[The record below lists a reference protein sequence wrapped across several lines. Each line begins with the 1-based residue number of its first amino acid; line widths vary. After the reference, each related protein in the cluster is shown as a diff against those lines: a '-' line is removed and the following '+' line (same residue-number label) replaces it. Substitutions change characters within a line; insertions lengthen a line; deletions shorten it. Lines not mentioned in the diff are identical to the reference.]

1 VAADRVAV
9 VAASIVTA
17 LGADLPSTY
26 RALVEGGGA
35 IAPVRGF
42 DASAFGEP
50 VAAQLPAPDAAADDG
65 PTRVRTPHG
74 RLLDLTARRAH
85 DEARF
90 ATVAR
95 DAIGLFAALPVVDS
109 EPAAL
114 AAAVVASRTATGAL
128 DLDAFF
134 ATGFRAIHPL
144 WPLEMLNN
152 VALGQTAADLDV
164 RGDNSVVSSEADAG
178 VRVVADAVGALRRGE
193 LAAALAVG
201 VADHVCLG
209 ALARARL
216 RAVPGETLGEGAG
229 ALALELEA
237 SARARGVLPHAFVT
251 GAGFAFERSP
261 VGPGPSSDAIGRA
274 VLAALNEAGRTTT
287 DVALLL
293 VEGTGVE
300 EATAR
305 RELFGA
311 RGASVA
317 VVAPAMA
324 IGHLRAGAAVV
335 GAALA
340 SAILTTGTTPST
352 AHGRPRQVPRSGV
365 AVILASGAGG
375 QAAALVVEGAA

>member
-1 VAADRVAV
+1 MTDRVAI
-9 VAASIVTA
+9 VAASVVTA

-26 RALVEGGGA
+26 RAFVEGRGA

-50 VAAQLPAPDAAADDG
+50 VAAQLSAPDAAADEG

-74 RLLDLTARRAH
+74 RLLDLASRRAH
-85 DEARF
+85 DDARF
-90 ATVAR
+90 GTLAR

-114 AAAVVASRTATGAL
+114 AAAVVASRTATSAL

-152 VALGQTAADLDV
+152 VALGQTAADLDI
-164 RGDNSVVSSEADAG
+164 RGDNTVVSSEADAG
-178 VRVVADAVGALRRGE
+178 AS
-193 LAAALAVG
+193 
-201 VADHVCLG
+201 DHVCLG

-229 ALALELEA
+229 ALALELES
-237 SARARGVLPHAFVT
+237 SARARDVLPHAFVT
-251 GAGFAFERSP
+251 GAGFAFERST
-261 VGPGPSSDAIGRA
+261 VGPGPSSDAIRRA
-274 VLAALNEAGRTTT
+274 VLAALAEAGRTTS

-300 EATAR
+300 EAAAR

-340 SAILTTGTTPST
+340 CAILTTGTAPST
-352 AHGRPRQVPRSGV
+352 AHGRPRQVPRSGI

-375 QAAALVVEGAA
+375 QAAALVVEGRS

>member
-1 VAADRVAV
+1 MAADRVAV
-9 VAASIVTA
+9 VAASVVTA
-17 LGADLPSTY
+17 LGADLPSTF
-26 RALVEGGGA
+26 RALVEGRGA

-50 VAAQLPAPDAAADDG
+50 VAAQLPTPDALADDG
-65 PTRVRTPHG
+65 PTRVRTHHG
-74 RLLDLTARRAH
+74 RLLDLASRRAH
-85 DEARF
+85 DDAKLG
-90 ATVAR
+90 TLAR

-164 RGDNSVVSSEADAG
+164 RGDNTVVSSEADAG
-178 VRVVADAVGALRRGE
+178 VRAVADAVGAIRRGE
-193 LAAALAVG
+193 LAAAIAVG
-201 VADHVCLG
+201 VADQVCVG

-229 ALALELEA
+229 ALALELESA
-237 SARARGVLPHAFVT
+237 ARARGLAPFAFVT

-274 VLAALNEAGRTTT
+274 VLAALAEAGRATTE
-287 DVALLL
+287 VALLL

-300 EATAR
+300 EAAAR

-340 SAILTTGTTPST
+340 SAMLATGAAPST
-352 AHGRPRQVPRSGV
+352 AHGRPRAVAKSGV
-365 AVILASGAGG
+365 AVVLASGSGG
-375 QAAALVVEGAA
+375 QAAALVVEGVS